1 MEAQLEKEVRLL
13 QLQASGRY
21 SQESAIGTNFRDWD
35 TEILNID
42 LVSII

>member
-1 MEAQLEKEVRLL
+1 MEVELEKEVRLL
-13 QLQASGRY
+13 QLQATGRY
-21 SQESAIGTNFRDWD
+21 NQDSAVYTNLKDWD